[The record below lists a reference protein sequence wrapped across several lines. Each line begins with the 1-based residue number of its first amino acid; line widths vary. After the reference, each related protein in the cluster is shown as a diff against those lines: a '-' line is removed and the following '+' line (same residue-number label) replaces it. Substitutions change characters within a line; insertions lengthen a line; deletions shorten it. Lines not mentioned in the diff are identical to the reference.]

1 MDKSIIVLLTLTMSL
16 VSISCEDESEGEAP
30 IYGLEAPIY
39 GLWEWRYYHSDNN
52 SWDTTPLD
60 TATWWSLLSE
70 ENYTERYLLNFD
82 TDSSCYSDW
91 GSNNSVINSWEI
103 SAEDSA
109 TITVFHTSS
118 EVVISLKAVEDSL
131 YWYYHDNDDFDVQ
144 YLYSKAV
151 RIDSYDFTPLCQ

>member
-39 GLWEWRYYHSDNN
+39 GLWEWRYYYNDNSN
-52 SWDTTPLD
+52 SWDTTETD
-60 TATWWSLLSE
+60 TAWSLLSE
-70 ENYTERYLLNFD
+70 ENYFERYLNNFD

-91 GSNNSVINSWEI
+91 AINNSTSWEI

-109 TITVFHTSS
+109 TLILFITD
-118 EVVISLKAVEDSL
+118 EYVISMKAVEDSL

>member
-16 VSISCEDESEGEAP
+16 VSISCEDESEGESE
-30 IYGLEAPIY
+30 GEAPIY
-39 GLWEWRYYHSDNN
+39 GLWEWRYYYNDNSD
-52 SWDTTPLD
+52 SWDTTE

-70 ENYTERYLLNFD
+70 ENYFERYLNNFD

-109 TITVFHTSS
+109 TLTIIVSTAPYD
-118 EVVISLKAVEDSL
+118 EVVISMKAVEDSL
-131 YWYYHDNDDFDVQ
+131 YWYFHHYVDFDVQ
-144 YLYSKAV
+144 YLYYKAV
-151 RIDSYDFTPLCQ
+151 RIDSYDFSPLCE

>member
-1 MDKSIIVLLTLTMSL
+1 MKRFLPLLLIL
-16 VSISCEDESEGEAP
+16 PLLLWFACEDESEGESE
-30 IYGLEAPIY
+30 GEAPIY

-70 ENYTERYLLNFD
+70 ENYFERYLNNFD

-91 GSNNSVINSWEI
+91 AINNSIINSWEI

-109 TITVFHTSS
+109 TLTLLLTDLEI
-118 EVVISLKAVEDSL
+118 VISMKAVEDSL
-131 YWYYHDNDDFDVQ
+131 NWYFHDYIDFDVQ
-144 YLYSKAV
+144 YLYYKAV

>member
-39 GLWEWRYYHSDNN
+39 GLWEWRYYYNDNSN
-52 SWDTTPLD
+52 SWDTTETD
-60 TATWWSLLSE
+60 TAWSLLSE
-70 ENYTERYLLNFD
+70 ENYTERYLRHPD
-82 TDSSCYSDW
+82 TDSSCYTDW
-91 GSNNSVINSWEI
+91 GINNSIINSWEI

-109 TITVFHTSS
+109 TLTLHLTDLEI
-118 EVVISLKAVEDSL
+118 VISMKAVEDRL
-131 YWYYHDNDDFDVQ
+131 YWYYHYDDGP
-144 YLYSKAV
+144 YLLFIAV